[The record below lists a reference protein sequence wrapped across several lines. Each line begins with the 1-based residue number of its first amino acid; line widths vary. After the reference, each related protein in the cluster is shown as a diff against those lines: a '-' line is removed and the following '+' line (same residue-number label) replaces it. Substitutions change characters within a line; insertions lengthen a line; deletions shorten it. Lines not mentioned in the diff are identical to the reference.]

1 MHLCFVS
8 QLKDSTLKTHGY
20 SVFPLACFP
29 LSLSFFS
36 FLVYSPYP
44 RTLFLNSKAGC
55 QHAATNISSRN
66 GLISSLQ
73 QIWTIVDVVASSM
86 INWVYAN
93 WLWLCPK
100 IIIKKPNLLSACDLQ
115 YTTSLRSPIES
126 KPSWATLRTIIL
138 TIIRTN
144 ENKNRPLLR
153 QDQSYNN
160 GKSE

>member
-1 MHLCFVS
+1 MHLCFLS
-8 QLKDSTLKTHGY
+8 QLKDSTLKTHGC
-20 SVFPLACFP
+20 SVFPVFLF
-29 LSLSFFS
+29 LFLSFPFS
-36 FLVYSPYP
+36 F
-44 RTLFLNSKAGC
+44 TLHILAFSSLTRK

-138 TIIRTN
+138 RIIRTKIDHFYDK
-144 ENKNRPLLR
+144 NKATTMANL
-153 QDQSYNN
+153 NN
-160 GKSE
+160 IILGWM

>member
-1 MHLCFVS
+1 MHLCFLS
-8 QLKDSTLKTHGY
+8 QLKDSTLKTHGC
-20 SVFPLACFP
+20 SVIPLF
-29 LSLSFFS
+29 LFLFLSFPFS
-36 FLVYSPYP
+36 F
-44 RTLFLNSKAGC
+44 TLHILALSSLTRK

-73 QIWTIVDVVASSM
+73 QTCTIVDVVASSM
-86 INWVYAN
+86 INWVVNAN
-93 WLWLCPK
+93 WLWLCLEM
-100 IIIKKPNLLSACDLQ
+100 IIKKPNLLSACDLQ

-144 ENKNRPLLR
+144 ENKNRPLLS

-160 GKSE
+160 GKSD

>member
-1 MHLCFVS
+1 MPLCFLS
-8 QLKDSTLKTHGY
+8 QLKDSTLKTHGC
-20 SVFPLACFP
+20 SVFPIFLF
-29 LSLSFFS
+29 LFLSFPFS
-36 FLVYSPYP
+36 F
-44 RTLFLNSKAGC
+44 TLHILALSSLTRK

-73 QIWTIVDVVASSM
+73 QTCTIVDVVASSM
-86 INWVYAN
+86 INWVVAERCMPIDYD
-93 WLWLCPK
+93 CK
-100 IIIKKPNLLSACDLQ
+100 IIVKKPNLLSACDLQ
-115 YTTSLRSPIES
+115 YTTSPRSLIES
-126 KPSWATLRTIIL
+126 KPSWTTLRTIIL